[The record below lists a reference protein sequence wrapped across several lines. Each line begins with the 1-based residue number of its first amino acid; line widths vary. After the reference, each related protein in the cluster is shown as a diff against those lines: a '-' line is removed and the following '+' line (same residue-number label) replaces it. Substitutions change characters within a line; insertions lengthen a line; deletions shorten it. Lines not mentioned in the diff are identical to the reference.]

1 MVKIM
6 KINLAE
12 DVASSFIVINLA
24 AGDAEEKVLNLSDDF
39 SPNFFVS
46 AWDLFQRREWR
57 HVCLIWR
64 SFNFFRLS
72 GLKKTFFQE
81 TKTTTTTTIAFKV
94 SSSFISNRFAIDKI
108 LVFQQKWFIITA

>member
-39 SPNFFVS
+39 FPNFFVS

-72 GLKKTFFQE
+72 GLKKNFFSRNEDDDDDNDCFQ
-81 TKTTTTTTIAFKV
+81 
-94 SSSFISNRFAIDKI
+94 SFLQFHFEPICN
-108 LVFQQKWFIITA
+108 W